1 MTETVLKAGEG
12 YKTLI
17 VYQKALENVLSLL
30 RYYRTKKILW
40 TERFIIAQLLRA
52 LASIGANIAEGYGR
66 NSSGEYRRFLSIAK
80 GSSLEAEYWIDLA
93 TEARPQDKEI
103 LENVRGIN
111 KEVIKILTVLIRR
124 QPARQPMR

>member
-1 MTETVLKAGEG
+1 MTETAPRAGEG
-12 YKTLI
+12 HKTLI

-30 RYYRTKKILW
+30 RYYRAKSILW
-40 TERFIIAQLLRA
+40 TERFIVTQLLRA

-66 NSSGEYRRFLSIAK
+66 NSTGEYRRFLSIAR

-93 TEARPQDKEI
+93 IETRPQDKEI

-111 KEVIKILTVLIRR
+111 KEVIKILTVLIKKQSARR
-124 QPARQPMR
+124 PMR

>member
-17 VYQKALENVLSLL
+17 VYQKALGNILSLL
-30 RYYRTKKILW
+30 RHYRAEKLSW
-40 TERFIIAQLLRA
+40 TERFIVTQLLRA

-66 NSSGEYRRFLSIAK
+66 NSPGEYRRFLSIAR
-80 GSSLEAEYWIDLA
+80 GSSLEVEYWIDLA
-93 TEARPQDKEI
+93 IEARPQDKEM

-111 KEVIKILTVLIRR
+111 KEVVKILTVLIKKQPVRR
-124 QPARQPMR
+124 PMR